1 MKLFKYN
8 TVLLMMFG
16 GLVGAG
22 MAYAT
27 PSAPT
32 PGPSVGHRPVVTG
45 LVLGVVDAGGIYKG
59 DMTLSSTSLKPGE
72 GIGLFNA
79 AGGPNG
85 MDVDGDLDKAGAH
98 CVWYRVDTNGVETVV
113 QDPGPNDRNCSYTIQ
128 SGDVGHKI
136 KNVITIFSD
145 QDSAT
150 QKGYTLNPIASMP
163 VETVSANSVTWN
175 LVPLTIEVNGK
186 THPGDAGFPTSGFSQ
201 ATFKLAGMPATG
213 TTWTSSHANV
223 AVTPDGQVT
232 FNDVVSGPVTIKGE
246 STSGLKAEYTFTLNR
261 WFTGFGQMK
270 LNFAD
275 AEAYCQNRGE
285 EIAKQDRA
293 NASDHPDRPGKS
305 MVSEW
310 GNMAHYTAGSNI
322 VATTSYHPYEGQWAR
337 AKMNGTY
344 QDRVVL
350 HLQVH
355 TYTTWWS
362 TKPYFESVESKI
374 PRYVMCE
381 RTL

>member
-8 TVLLMMFG
+8 TVLLLMMFG

-45 LVLGVVDAGGIYKG
+45 LVLGASDAGGIYKG

-79 AGGPNG
+79 AGGPNA

-113 QDPGPNDRNCSYTIQ
+113 QDPGPNDRRCSYTIQ

-163 VETVSANSVTWN
+163 VETVSANSVTWD
-175 LVPLTIEVNGK
+175 LVPLRASLNGK
-186 THPGDAGFPTSGFSQ
+186 IYAENTWFPTSGFSQ
-201 ATFKLAGMPATG
+201 ATFSLIGMPVTG

-223 AVTPDGQVT
+223 AVTPGGRVT

-261 WFTGFGQMK
+261 WYTGFGQMK
-270 LNFAD
+270 LNYAD

-285 EIAKQDRA
+285 ILPNSKTISRH
-293 NASDHPDRPGKS
+293 NPGG
-305 MVSEW
+305 MVYEW
-310 GNMAHYTAGSNI
+310 GNIAYYTGSNI
-322 VATTSYHPYEGQWAR
+322 IATPVGTPAEGQWGWFPVNSTTSPGA
-337 AKMNGTY
+337 
-344 QDRVVL
+344 L
-350 HLQVH
+350 HLQLGG
-355 TYTTWWS
+355 YTSWFHDKALQETEE
-362 TKPYFESVESKI
+362 KR